1 MEKAQKTLKA
11 IALIAH
17 DNKKNDLVNFVK
29 QHSGIFSRYY
39 LIATG
44 TTGQRIEQGTGLEVE
59 QMASGP
65 LGGDAH
71 IAAKVVNDE
80 IAAVIFLIDPLY
92 AQPHE
97 PDIKALLRL
106 CEVYNVPLATNL
118 ATAQAIIQVLGRT
131 RIGHLIFN
139 PVAGQ
144 GNPDE
149 ELDLIRQFLQS
160 EIHLNV
166 IFTKPDVS
174 VTQQTTEIITKI
186 KASENPEDNFIIAS
200 GGDGTV
206 SEVAAALIGTNIPL
220 GVIPRGTANAFS
232 VALSIPTQLQGACDT
247 IRRGVTK
254 IVDTARCND
263 IPMLLLTGIGFEAET
278 VAKADREMKNR
289 LGVIAY
295 IFAGIQQAR
304 EQQLFEAE
312 IEIDGQITT
321 TQATAITIANAAPPT
336 SVLAQGAGEV
346 PFDDGL
352 LDITIA
358 SNETTLQGIQAIA
371 SLFTS
376 ALVKNPTNREDIVHL
391 RAKKIKVN
399 TNPEQK
405 VVVDGEMVG
414 TTPIEIKCIP
424 NSLTVF
430 VPLAN
435 N

>member
-1 MEKAQKTLKA
+1 MATT

-29 QHSGIFSRYY
+29 QHSAIFSRYH

-44 TTGQRIEQGTGLEVE
+44 TTGQKIEQGTGLGIEK
-59 QMASGP
+59 MASGP
-65 LGGDAH
+65 LGGDAQ

-118 ATAQAIIQVLGRT
+118 ATAKAIIELLGKT
-131 RIGHLIFN
+131 RVGHLIFN

-144 GNPDE
+144 GNPDQ
-149 ELDLIRQFLQS
+149 ELDLIRKFLQP

-166 IFTKPDVS
+166 IFTRTDVS
-174 VTQQTTEIITKI
+174 VTEQSKEIVAKI
-186 KASENPEDNFIIAS
+186 RSAENAEENFIIAS

-206 SEVAAALIGTNIPL
+206 SEIAAALIGTKIPL
-220 GVIPRGTANAFS
+220 GIIPRGTANAFS
-232 VALSIPTQLQGACDT
+232 VALGIPTQLQGACDT
-247 IRRGVTK
+247 IRRGVTR
-254 IVDTARCND
+254 IVDTAMCNNT
-263 IPMLLLTGIGFEAET
+263 PMLLLAGIGFEAET
-278 VAKADREMKNR
+278 VAKTDRDLKNR
-289 LGVIAY
+289 LGVMAY
-295 IFAGIQQAR
+295 IWAGIQQAQ

-312 IEIDGQITT
+312 IELDGQVTT
-321 TQATAITIANAAPPT
+321 TEANAITIANAAPPT
-336 SVLAQGAGEV
+336 SVLAQGTGDV
-346 PFDDGL
+346 LFDDGL

-358 SNETTLQGIQAIA
+358 SSQTTLQGIQAIA
-371 SLFTS
+371 SLFAS
-376 ALVKNPTNREDIVHL
+376 ALVKNPTNREDIIYL
-391 RAKKIKVN
+391 RAKKIKVK
-399 TNPEQK
+399 TNPDQK
-405 VVVDGEMVG
+405 VVVDGEIVG

-430 VPLAN
+430 VPLIN
-435 N
+435 NL